1 MLKQSIAAIAGAAFI
16 GTMPAV
22 ARIES
27 STGDL
32 LRLINDDYGV
42 TVQVNPADN
51 CGGAMG
57 RFALRPQPIMQICYD
72 GSGPTAEDHDT
83 VRHETWHYL
92 QWCKNPNATPLLPLH
107 KDRGQYISFVQNA
120 LSESAIERINLSYP
134 EHVRAI
140 EYEAFAA
147 AQTYSAQTLM
157 SMVRKYCTRV

>member
-1 MLKQSIAAIAGAAFI
+1 MIKQLMALTGAAVFAAA
-16 GTMPAV
+16 PV
-22 ARIES
+22 EARIEKR
-27 STGDL
+27 TGDL
-32 LRLINDDYGV
+32 LRLLNDDYGV
-42 TVQVNPADN
+42 VVQTNPTDN

-57 RFALRPQPIMQICYD
+57 RFSLTPQPVMQICFD

-92 QWCKNPNATPLLPLH
+92 QWCKNPSATPLLPLH

-120 LSESAIERINLSYP
+120 LSQSAIERINLSYP

-157 SMVRKYCTRV
+157 SMVRKYCTPV

>member
-1 MLKQSIAAIAGAAFI
+1 MLKQFIAAIAGAAFI
-16 GTMPAV
+16 GTMPAA
-22 ARIES
+22 ARVEQR
-27 STGDL
+27 TGDL
-32 LRLINDDYGV
+32 LRLLNDDYGV
-42 TVQVNPADN
+42 TVQTNPADN

-57 RFALRPQPIMQICYD
+57 RFSLKPRPIMQICYQ
-72 GSGPTAEDHDT
+72 GKGPTAEDHDT

-92 QWCKNPNATPLLPLH
+92 QWCKSPDAVPLLPLH

-147 AQTYSAQTLM
+147 AQTYTAQTLM
-157 SMVRKYCTRV
+157 SMVREYCTPV